1 MGRRS
6 RRDPRAPRG
15 ARRVRFPRPAIEAD
29 RRTIRAGIAALE
41 GRRADALALYRDALR
56 AWRDLGLAW
65 DEALCGL
72 DMALLL
78 DPADPDVLAEC
89 GRTVASR
96 LPGSRNRPPE
106 LSVFDRPEVLKGTER
121 YLPQSLLGYDF
132 LNRGIMIDAMVEGK
146 NLQIFRLL
154 GTSAESAS
162 AAFDSYRSQLAQG
175 KIEPGGKGAL
185 FLEGVDPLYGP
196 VIVLKKGECLA
207 GALKFIGKNG
217 VRALLERVC
226 TNTK

>member
-78 DPADPDVLAEC
+78 DPADPDVRA
-89 GRTVASR
+89 A
-96 LPGSRNRPPE
+96 
-106 LSVFDRPEVLKGTER
+106 
-121 YLPQSLLGYDF
+121 
-132 LNRGIMIDAMVEGK
+132 
-146 NLQIFRLL
+146 
-154 GTSAESAS
+154 AS
-162 AAFDSYRSQLAQG
+162 ATRETLVRLEAAPFVARLDAAMTRSSQARPAAGQ
-175 KIEPGGKGAL
+175 AS
-185 FLEGVDPLYGP
+185 DPR
-196 VIVLKKGECLA
+196 A
-207 GALKFIGKNG
+207 
-217 VRALLERVC
+217 VRSRPAR
-226 TNTK
+226 